1 MVDRNSN
8 WIGIM
13 QECKATR
20 HDIDEAVAGSDP
32 MFIAA
37 LEFRAG
43 YNYGFHLGGRNWTKP
58 ASWHRGYMRGRL
70 ERIRIDRM
78 DNRDADPDPHQ
89 IDIGGEG

>member
-1 MVDRNSN
+1 MVDSN

-13 QECKATR
+13 RECGATQ
-20 HDIDEAVAGSDP
+20 HDIDEAIGSGS
-32 MFIAA
+32 MFLAA

-43 YNYGFHLGGRNWTKP
+43 YNYGFHLGSRNWSKP